1 MLDKGQVHLY
11 QPIQDN
17 VEIKPSSEK
26 PWKFSTYQKI
36 KSKITDL
43 YKIKI
48 CTYLYELQF
57 HKLPINGLENLLDFE
72 NYPDIICDDLF

>member
-1 MLDKGQVHLY
+1 MLDKGQVHLC

-17 VEIKPSSEK
+17 VERKLSSEK
-26 PWKFSTYQKI
+26 PWKISTYQKL

-48 CTYLYELQF
+48 CTYLYELL

-72 NYPDIICDDLF
+72 KYLDLICDDLF